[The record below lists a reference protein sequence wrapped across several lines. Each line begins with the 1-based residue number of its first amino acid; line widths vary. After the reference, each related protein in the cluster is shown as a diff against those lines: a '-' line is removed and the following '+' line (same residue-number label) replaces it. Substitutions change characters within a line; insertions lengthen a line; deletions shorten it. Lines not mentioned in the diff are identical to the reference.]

1 LFAKQNIELY
11 KDKGYFYIILMSIKK
26 SEVNTKPLILVDSS
40 FVTFYRFFA
49 TIRWFSFAYKEEYKE
64 IMEKYKNEYDWMTNK
79 VFIEKY
85 EKMYMDALIKAVKK
99 KVFNNADI
107 IFCLDSPKETLWRS
121 QIDCN
126 YKGDRADLSLKH
138 NFKPTFAYTFN
149 TIIPNLVKDN
159 SNMKKLRI
167 DTIEADDIIAIICMH
182 MKETN
187 KDRPIYVVSGD
198 EDFLQ
203 LGRDSIKFINFKSKQ
218 PIVLTE
224 DEAMLALTKKLVM
237 GDKSDCIASIFPKGS
252 RVKKQEIIE
261 NKDKLKEYLDNNTEA
276 KKQYDHNNKM
286 INFEN
291 IPKKYY
297 NMVVKAL
304 V

>member
-1 LFAKQNIELY
+1 MSNK
-11 KDKGYFYIILMSIKK
+11 KDL
-26 SEVNTKPLILVDSS
+26 KPLILIDSS

-49 TIRWFSFAYKEEYKE
+49 TIRWFSLAYKDEYKE
-64 IMEKYKNEYDWMTNK
+64 IMEKYKNEYDWKGNK
-79 VFIEKY
+79 IFIEKY
-85 EKMYMDALIKAVKK
+85 EKMYMDALVKAVKK

-107 IFCLDSPKETLWRS
+107 IFCLDSPKETLWRTH
-121 QIDCN
+121 IDCN
-126 YKGDRADLSLKH
+126 YKGDRADLTLKY
-138 NFKPTFAYTFN
+138 NFKPTFAYTFD
-149 TIIPNLVKDN
+149 TIIPNLVKEN
-159 SNMKKLRI
+159 VNMKKLRI
-167 DTIEADDIIAIICMH
+167 DMMEADDIIAIICMH

-187 KDRPIYVVSGD
+187 KEQSIYVISGD

-218 PIVLTE
+218 PIVLSE
-224 DEAMLALTKKLVM
+224 YEAKLALTKKLVM

-252 RVKKQEIIE
+252 RIKKQELIE
-261 NKDKLKEYLDNNTEA
+261 KEDKLREYLANNMDA

-297 NMVVKAL
+297 NMVIKAL
-304 V
+304 

>member
-1 LFAKQNIELY
+1 
-11 KDKGYFYIILMSIKK
+11 MPPKK
-26 SEVNTKPLILVDSS
+26 TSMLIKPLILVDSS

-99 KVFNNADI
+99 KVFSNSDI

-121 QIDCN
+121 EIDCN
-126 YKGDRADLSLKH
+126 YKGDRADLTLKY

-149 TIIPNLVKDN
+149 TIIPNIIKEHT
-159 SNMKKLRI
+159 NMKKLRI
-167 DTIEADDIIAIICMH
+167 DMMEADDIIAIICMH
-182 MKETN
+182 MKETD
-187 KDRPIYVVSGD
+187 KDRPIYVISGD
-198 EDFLQ
+198 EDFRQ

-224 DEAMLALTKKLVM
+224 DEAKLALNKKLVM
-237 GDKSDCIASIFPKGS
+237 GDKSDCITSIFPKGS
-252 RVKKQEIIE
+252 RVKKQELIE
-261 NKDKLKEYLDNNTEA
+261 NQDKLKEYLDNNSDA
-276 KKQYDHNNKM
+276 KKQYDHNNNM
-286 INFEN
+286 INFEK

-297 NMVVKAL
+297 NMVVKQLFA
-304 V
+304 